1 MEEIMK
7 EFSYTIR
14 DKVGIHARPAGLL
27 VKLAKEFKSD
37 IYIEKGDKRVKADKL
52 IAIMSLG
59 IKQGDTVNIYVSGDD
74 EEDAVKAIHSF
85 LEANL

>member
-1 MEEIMK
+1 MK